1 MKYDMMDRVND
12 IAIQKEIEYK
22 QKMKSKKKY
31 EKEKKEIK
39 YILIGFWLAFF
50 IGGIWTVFH

>member
-12 IAIQKEIEYK
+12 IAIKKEIEYK

-31 EKEKKEIK
+31 EKEKNEIK

-50 IGGIWTVFH
+50 IGGIWTVFR

>member
-1 MKYDMMDRVND
+1 MMNRVND

-31 EKEKKEIK
+31 EKEKNEIK

-50 IGGIWTVFH
+50 IGGIWTVFR

>member
-1 MKYDMMDRVND
+1 MKYDMMNRVND

-31 EKEKKEIK
+31 EKEKNEIK

-50 IGGIWTVFH
+50 IGGIWTVFR

>member
-12 IAIQKEIEYK
+12 LAIKKEIEHEQERK
-22 QKMKSKKKY
+22 AKKKY
-31 EKEKKEIK
+31 EKEKNEIK

-50 IGGIWTVFH
+50 IGGIWTAFR